1 MQNDS
6 SPEVGLQA
14 TATASAPGPDASAA
28 SRSQH
33 DVMVRLDG
41 VSKSFAGVPVFED
54 VGLEVSRGEVAAI
67 IGPSGAGKST
77 LLRCINALE
86 SCDGGRITVGDAT
99 ISAGDGVTRGQLQA
113 LRRRAGMVFQHF
125 NLFPHMTV
133 LENVSFAQRR
143 VLGRSRQAADARSRE
158 LLDRVGLAER
168 ADYYPSRC
176 SGGQQQRIAIAR
188 ALATDPE
195 VMLFDEPTSALDP
208 EVGLEVLA
216 VMRELAESGMTMMVV
231 THEMS
236 FARDVSDTL
245 IVMADGQIIERGDPH
260 EVLTDPS
267 HTRTRKFLHAVLE
280 R

>member
-1 MQNDS
+1 
-6 SPEVGLQA
+6 
-14 TATASAPGPDASAA
+14 
-28 SRSQH
+28 
-33 DVMVRLDG
+33 MVRLDG
-41 VSKSFAGVPVFED
+41 VSKSFGNAPVFRD
-54 VGLEVSRGEVAAI
+54 VSLEVKRGEVAAI

-77 LLRCINALE
+77 LLRCVNALE
-86 SCDGGRITVGDAT
+86 SCEAGRITVGDAT
-99 ISAGDGVTRGQLQA
+99 ISAGDGVTRSQLLA

-143 VLGRSRQAADARSRE
+143 VLGRSRKAADERSRE
-158 LLDRVGLAER
+158 LLERVGLAER

-216 VMRELAESGMTMMVV
+216 VMRELADSGMTMMVV

-236 FARDVSDTL
+236 FARDVSDQL
-245 IVMADGQIIERGDPH
+245 MVMADGQIIERGDPH
-260 EVLTDPS
+260 EVMTDPS
-267 HTRTRKFLHAVLE
+267 QARTRKFLHAVLE